1 MHKKIQRLRNY
12 LPLGIFCHSQLC
24 GNEDR
29 KVKRPVRAGPIERI
43 FQCENWTHCAFR
55 ELASEASARERTRS
69 ASIFFFPHHYPLAL
83 AVNKSPAVYILSP
96 ALDGLWRENRRSVN
110 RLRKILSS
118 HHLLEK
124 SFFSKISIE
133 ASERIK
139 KSTHAVSPSRKIN
152 LFHTKDALTKAKR
165 KGLSC

>member
-1 MHKKIQRLRNY
+1 MHNKIRRLRNY

-29 KVKRPVRAGPIERI
+29 KVKRPVRAGPVERI
-43 FQCENWTHCAFR
+43 FQCENWTHC
-55 ELASEASARERTRS
+55 

-124 SFFSKISIE
+124 SFFSKISIG
-133 ASERIK
+133 ASERIQ
-139 KSTHAVSPSRKIN
+139 KSTHVVSPSRKIN

-165 KGLSC
+165 KGLSW

>member
-1 MHKKIQRLRNY
+1 MHNKIRRLRNY

-55 ELASEASARERTRS
+55 ELEGEASAREGTRS
-69 ASIFFFPHHYPLAL
+69 GSIFFFPHYYPLAL

-96 ALDGLWRENRRSVN
+96 TLDGLWRENRKSVN

-118 HHLLEK
+118 HYFLEK
-124 SFFSKISIE
+124 SFFSKISIG

-152 LFHTKDALTKAKR
+152 LFHI
-165 KGLSC
+165 